1 MDSFG
6 PGPGTCRVCVVC
18 VVCVVWCLR
27 CVGAFRVSGVPGSRS
42 PANPDDGSMEG
53 AMERGTEQDGAQ
65 MERSCVSLAVHQ
77 WRQEDGGGG
86 RPVVQAHHVLWPVHR
101 TGPNGMYRHQTET
114 ERWQPGQGKG
124 IAIALLPL
132 RRARRPLRNAMSA
145 EVEALLTSP
154 GPAAGPT
161 PRLRAAEICRVG
173 VLLEFAAV

>member
-6 PGPGTCRVCVVC
+6 PGPGTCRVCLVC
-18 VVCVVWCLR
+18 VVCVVWCLW
-27 CVGAFRVSGVPGSRS
+27 CVGASGCRGCRVREARATQTMGPWRELWSEGRSRTEHRWNVLAFPSPSTSGDKRT
-42 PANPDDGSMEG
+42 A
-53 AMERGTEQDGAQ
+53 
-65 MERSCVSLAVHQ
+65 
-77 WRQEDGGGG
+77 
-86 RPVVQAHHVLWPVHR
+86 VVQARHVLRPVHR
-101 TGPNGMYRHQTET
+101 TGPHGMYMHQTET

-161 PRLRAAEICRVG
+161 PRLRAAEISRVG